1 MEEIY
6 EQDIIDALNEAGIK
20 AAEEYFP
27 SDMPL
32 PYAVVLVPE
41 SVTDAS
47 DMNEIIFIQQTFR
60 VELYTR
66 SKNDPLRNKFKRVMT
81 GLCVPPIEFE
91 EESYGKGGGYM
102 TACTFTDLHSPDFF
116 DDESEE

>member
-32 PYAVVLVPE
+32 PYAVVLVPNAI
-41 SVTDAS
+41 TDSS
-47 DMNEIIFIQQTFR
+47 DMNEIVLIQQTFR

-66 SKNDPLRNKFKRVMT
+66 SKKDPLRNKFKRVMT
-81 GLCVPPIEFE
+81 RLCTQPPEFDE
-91 EESYGKGGGYM
+91 DSYGKGGYM